1 MTDDPEP
8 PVLRPFGEDAW
19 LVEFGNR
26 IDAGL
31 ARRARAFA
39 RAVEALAATDP
50 RWGSPVPAAASV
62 LVPIDPVALAPDEAA
77 AILWGL
83 ATALPVDPPV
93 EPGARV
99 HVVPVRFGGANG
111 PDLAGVAA
119 ILGLAEGQVVARL
132 TAAEPEVLFL
142 GFAPGFAYLGPLPD
156 GLAVPRLAT
165 PRTRVPGGSVALAGG
180 LAAIYPGDSPGGW
193 QVVGRTELALF
204 DAALTP
210 PARLR
215 PGDRVRFVPA

>member
-1 MTDDPEP
+1 MTDEP
-8 PVLRPFGEDAW
+8 PRPVLRPFGEDAW

-39 RAVEALAATDP
+39 RAVDALVASDP

-62 LVPIDPVALAPDEAA
+62 LVPVDPVALPPDEAA
-77 AILWGL
+77 TVLRDL
-83 ATALPVDPPV
+83 AATLPIDPPT
-93 EPGARV
+93 EPGGRV
-99 HVVPVRFGGANG
+99 HVVPVRFGGASG

-119 ILGLAEGQVVARL
+119 SLGLAEEEVVGRL

-156 GLAVPRLAT
+156 GLAVPRRAT
-165 PRTRVPGGSVALAGG
+165 PRTLVPGGSVALAGG
-180 LAAIYPGDSPGGW
+180 LAAIYPADSPGGW
-193 QVVGRTELALF
+193 QVVGQTELTMFDLAL
-204 DAALTP
+204 DP
-210 PARLR
+210 PVRLR